1 MQSCCYAY
9 IFFLDVDVVAVVNG
23 NGNGNE
29 NVKKTI
35 DLDQQ
40 NNNFARASRFF
51 ARFFDVTAQLRRE
64 RYLISRFAKNDA
76 FFLFLNFD
84 RVV

>member
-51 ARFFDVTAQLRRE
+51 ACFFDVTAQLRRE